1 MGFIRPTLRGDKMTM
16 STSEKGFAAGAL
28 ILTAIGMLVAG
39 SIAYGQTQAEINAL
53 KENLGKIE
61 TAVNKQENLNRTLA
75 RELGVLTQRSE
86 TSITQGQLIQ
96 EQLFELGKSLAKLAG
111 DR

>member
-1 MGFIRPTLRGDKMTM
+1 MTM
-16 STSEKGFAAGAL
+16 STSEKWFTGGAL

-39 SIAYGQTQAEINAL
+39 GIAYGQTKAEINAL
-53 KENLGKIE
+53 KENLARIE
-61 TAVNKQENLNRTLA
+61 TAANEQKKLNRDLA
-75 RELGVLTQRSE
+75 RELGTLTQRSE

-96 EQLFELGKSLAKLAG
+96 AQLFELGKSLARLAG